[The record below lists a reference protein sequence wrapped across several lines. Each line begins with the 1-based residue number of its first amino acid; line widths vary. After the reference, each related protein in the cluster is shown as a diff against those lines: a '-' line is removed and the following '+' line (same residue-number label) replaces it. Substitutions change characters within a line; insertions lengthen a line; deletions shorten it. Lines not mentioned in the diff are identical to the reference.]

1 MSLQKCGLN
10 LNRDRREL
18 RPHGT
23 PEFPCAGYLAYLTAR
38 AEDDIE
44 WHWHEEIEVLYVERG
59 SIQLSTPGSALLLEC
74 GDGAIISSNVLHSA
88 HTESYCEL
96 HSIVFRK
103 DILTGGDDTIFARR
117 YIQPVLDCPA
127 LRCIRLVTEADLDVL
142 SHMYAAFQSL
152 RNGAVGHELMVR
164 CYLSRMWLQFY
175 LSHSNEL
182 VQQREHTSIAGA
194 DGERMRVMLDFI
206 HRNYAEHIDLAQVSQ
221 EANIGP
227 RECLRCFQRTI
238 GISPVQYLL
247 KYRVSEAA
255 HLLQTTQLS
264 VAEIAG
270 QCGHDSPSNYTQTF
284 KRFYAVTPKAYRQ
297 NSQVAASHSGIPL
310 ER

>member
-38 AEDDIE
+38 AEDEIE

-59 SIQLSTPGSALLLEC
+59 SIQLTTPGSALLLEC

-88 HTESYCEL
+88 RTESYCEL

-103 DILTGGDDTIFARR
+103 EILTGGDDTVFAHR
-117 YIQPVLDCPA
+117 YVQPMLDCPV
-127 LRCIRLVTEADLDVL
+127 LRCTRLVTEADLDVL
-142 SHMYAAFQSL
+142 SHMYAAFQTL
-152 RNGAVGHELMVR
+152 RNSAVGYELMAR

-175 LSHSNEL
+175 LSHTDEL
-182 VQQREHTSIAGA
+182 EQQREHTSITGA

-255 HLLQTTQLS
+255 HLLRTTQLS
-264 VAEIAG
+264 VAEIAA
-270 QCGHDSPSNYTQTF
+270 QCGFDSPSNFSQTF
-284 KRFYAVTPKAYRQ
+284 KRFYSVTPKAYRQ
-297 NSQVAASHSGIPL
+297 NRKDIPSRTGTPF
-310 ER
+310 E

>member
-59 SIQLSTPGSALLLEC
+59 SIQLTTPGSAVLLEC
-74 GDGAIISSNVLHSA
+74 GDGAIISSNLLHSA
-88 HTESYCEL
+88 HTDSYCEL

-103 DILTGGDDTIFARR
+103 EILTGGEDTVFARR
-117 YIQPVLDCPA
+117 YVQPVLDCPA
-127 LRCIRLVTEADLDVL
+127 LRCVRLVTEADLDVL
-142 SHMYAAFQSL
+142 SHLYAAFQAL
-152 RNGAVGHELMVR
+152 RNGGIGYELMTR
-164 CYLSRMWLQFY
+164 CYLSRMWLQLY
-175 LSHSNEL
+175 LSHTEEL
-182 VQQREHTSIAGA
+182 EQQRQHTSISGS
-194 DGERMRVMLDFI
+194 DGERMRVMLEFI
-206 HRNYAEHIDLAQVSQ
+206 HQNYAEHIDLNQVAQ

-238 GISPVQYLL
+238 GISPVQYIL

-255 HLLQTTQLS
+255 HLLKTTQQS
-264 VAEIAG
+264 VAEIAVA
-270 QCGHDSPSNYTQTF
+270 CGFDSPSNFTQTF
-284 KRFYAVTPKAYRQ
+284 KRFYAATPKVYRQ
-297 NSQVAASHSGIPL
+297 SGQNAPSLSGVPL
-310 ER
+310 E

>member
-59 SIQLSTPGSALLLEC
+59 SIQLTTPGSAVLLEC
-74 GDGAIISSNVLHSA
+74 GDGAIITSNVLHSA
-88 HTESYCEL
+88 HTDSYCEL

-103 DILTGGDDTIFARR
+103 EILTGGNDTIFARR
-117 YIQPVLDCPA
+117 YIQPVLDCPS

-152 RNGAVGHELMVR
+152 RNGAVGYELMVR

-175 LSHSNEL
+175 LSHSDEL
-182 VQQREHTSIAGA
+182 EQQREHTSISGA

-206 HRNYAEHIDLAQVSQ
+206 HRNYAEHIDLSQVSQ

-255 HLLQTTQLS
+255 HLLRTTQLS

-270 QCGHDSPSNYTQTF
+270 QCGFDSPSNFTQTF

-297 NSQVAASHSGIPL
+297 SGQNAPSLSGVPL
-310 ER
+310 E